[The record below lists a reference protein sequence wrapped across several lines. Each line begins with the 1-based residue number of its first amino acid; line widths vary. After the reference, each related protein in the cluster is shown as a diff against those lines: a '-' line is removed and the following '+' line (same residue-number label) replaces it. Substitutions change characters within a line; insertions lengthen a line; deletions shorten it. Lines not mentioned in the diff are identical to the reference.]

1 MSFYEIPKDRKRKL
15 NEKQASTKINKVLEE
30 KKLDVSKA
38 SLNYYIQKLQPDK
51 AVQPQP
57 MQLLVPNKS
66 NIIS

>member
-1 MSFYEIPKDRKRKL
+1 MPKDRKRKL

-51 AVQPQP
+51 AVQP
-57 MQLLVPNKS
+57 
-66 NIIS
+66 